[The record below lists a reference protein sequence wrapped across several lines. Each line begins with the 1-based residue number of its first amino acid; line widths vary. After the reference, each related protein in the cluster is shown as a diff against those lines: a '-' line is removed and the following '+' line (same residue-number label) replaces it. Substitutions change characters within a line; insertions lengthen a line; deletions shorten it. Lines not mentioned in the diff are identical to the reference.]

1 MLNNYFNNFKGFPKE
16 IWILATLTFI
26 NRAGTMVVPFLSK
39 YMKEDLSFSYSQIG
53 WVMVFFGVGSIIGTW
68 LSGKFIAK
76 VGFYKTMA
84 ISLFASTVLFVV
96 IERLRTFE
104 ALCVGVLLLTSFADM
119 FRPAMLLSLNTYT
132 KKENRTRALS
142 LVRSAINLGFLFG
155 PAIGGLLIMN
165 IGYKYLFYADAATC
179 LLAVLIF
186 ITFIKEIKLPFKTK
200 ENITGIRKRSKFE
213 VFTDKSFVLH
223 LIISMFSGILFFQIF
238 TTLPLYHKEFFHLPE
253 IYTGLLLALNG
264 VIMLFFEL
272 PIVTFF
278 ESKKVSK
285 LKIISLGIVLM
296 ILGYV
301 FLAIFEVKF
310 VLVLMIVFVTFGA
323 MLTFPFANSFA
334 STRSRIGLEAKYMTV
349 FTMSYSFAHIFSAKM
364 GMEIISVFGG
374 IDGYRANWIAMAL
387 IGMAALLLNFL
398 LTGITK
404 REKTNANDKIL
415 DSLFFENKDK

>member
-1 MLNNYFNNFKGFPKE
+1 MIKRYLNNFRGFPPA
-16 IWILATLTFI
+16 IWVLAILTFI

-39 YMKEDLSFSYSQIG
+39 YMKDELDFSYSQIG

-68 LSGKFIAK
+68 LSGKFIK
-76 VGFYKTMA
+76 WVGFYKTMA
-84 ISLFASTVLFVV
+84 ISLFASSILFVV
-96 IERLRTFE
+96 IEQLKTFE
-104 ALCVGVLLLTSFADM
+104 LLCIGVLLLTSFADM

-155 PAIGGLLIMN
+155 PAIGGILIMN

-186 ITFIKEIKLPFKTK
+186 LTFINEIKLPFRIK
-200 ENITGIRKRSKFE
+200 ESVTGLKKKSKFE
-213 VFTDKSFVLH
+213 VFNDKAFVVH
-223 LIISMFSGILFFQIF
+223 LFVSMLSGILFFQIF
-238 TTLPLYHKEFFHLPE
+238 TTLPLYHKEFFNLPE
-253 IYTGLLLALNG
+253 LYTGLLLALNG

-278 ESKKVSK
+278 EAQKVNK

-296 ILGYV
+296 VLGYV
-301 FLAIFEVKF
+301 LLVFIKMDY
-310 VLVLMIVFVTFGA
+310 VLILMIVFVTFGA
-323 MLTFPFANSFA
+323 MFTFPFANSFV
-334 STRSRIGLEAKYMTV
+334 TRRSRIGLEAAYMTV

-364 GMEIISVFGG
+364 GMEIISKFG
-374 IDGYRANWIAMAL
+374 YNANWIAMAL
-387 IGMAALLLNFL
+387 LGVVALLLNFL
-398 LTGITK
+398 LSLISK
-404 REKTNANDKIL
+404 REKTSTNDKIL

>member
-1 MLNNYFNNFKGFPKE
+1 MIKKYFSNFKGFPRA
-16 IWILATLTFI
+16 IWVLAILTFI

-39 YMKEDLSFSYSQIG
+39 YMKDDLNFSYGQIG

-68 LSGKFIAK
+68 LSGKFIK
-76 VGFYKTMA
+76 RVGFYKTMA
-84 ISLFASTVLFVV
+84 ISLFASSILFIV
-96 IERLRTFE
+96 IERLKTFE
-104 ALCVGVLLLTSFADM
+104 LLCLGVLLLTSFADM
-119 FRPAMLLSLNTYT
+119 FRPAMLLSLNSYT

-186 ITFIKEIKLPFKTK
+186 LTFIREIKLPFKIK
-200 ENITGIRKRSKFE
+200 ESIIGLKKKSKFE
-213 VFTDKSFVLH
+213 VFYDKAFVVH
-223 LIISMFSGILFFQIF
+223 LLVSMLSGILFFQIF

-253 IYTGLLLALNG
+253 LYTGLLLALNG
-264 VIMLFFEL
+264 IIMLFFEL

-278 ESKKVSK
+278 ETQKVNK
-285 LKIISLGIVLM
+285 LKIISLGIALM
-296 ILGYV
+296 VLGYV
-301 FLAIFEVKF
+301 LLVFIKIDY
-310 VLVLMIVFVTFGA
+310 VLILMIVFVTFGA
-323 MLTFPFANSFA
+323 MFTFPFANSFA

-364 GMEIISVFGG
+364 GMEIISKFG
-374 IDGYRANWIAMAL
+374 YNANWIAMAL
-387 IGMAALLLNFL
+387 LGVVALFFNFL
-398 LTGITK
+398 LSLMSK
-404 REKTNANDKIL
+404 REKTSTNDKIL